1 MTRTPLS
8 AAEVD
13 EVWRRWRS
21 GQAVKVLAREMR
33 RNPSTVRD
41 LLKRCGGVRP
51 VPRRR
56 GQLRLSPVEREQISR
71 GLAAGQS
78 LRGIARSLGRA
89 PSTISREVAGNGGRL
104 GYRAVTAD
112 QAAWARAVRPKPTKL
127 SRNPQLA
134 AVVAERLAQRWSPQQ
149 IAGWLRRNP
158 QRSMGYVSHE
168 TIYRALFIQARGD
181 LRHELTHYLRKPRST
196 RRPRVAR
203 QPDGRGQRRGVLTI
217 SQRPAEATDRA
228 VPGHWEG
235 DLLCGHGPSC
245 IATLV
250 ERSTR
255 FLMLVSLP
263 DGKRADLVA
272 AALAAKI
279 VTLPAALR
287 RTLTWDQG
295 FEMAEH
301 ARFTVA
307 TGVPVYFCD
316 PNSPWQRGSNEN
328 TNGLVRQYLPRAAD
342 LRHYTQHDLDAI
354 ADELNGRPRQT
365 LGFRTPSEALNEVL
379 R

>member
-1 MTRTPLS
+1 M
-8 AAEVD
+8 
-13 EVWRRWRS
+13 
-21 GQAVKVLAREMR
+21 
-33 RNPSTVRD
+33 
-41 LLKRCGGVRP
+41 
-51 VPRRR
+51 
-56 GQLRLSPVEREQISR
+56 
-71 GLAAGQS
+71 
-78 LRGIARSLGRA
+78 GRA
-89 PSTISREVAGNGGRL
+89 PSTVSREVAGNGGRL
-104 GYRAVTAD
+104 GYRAVAAD
-112 QAAWARAVRPKPTKL
+112 QAAWSRAVRPKPTKL
-127 SRNPQLA
+127 SQNPRLA
-134 AVVAERLAQRWSPQQ
+134 AVVTERLAQRWSPQQ

-158 QRSMGYVSHE
+158 QRSMGSVSHE

-181 LRHELTHYLRKPRST
+181 LRHELTRYLRKPRST
-196 RRPRVAR
+196 RRPRAAR
-203 QPDGRGQRRGVLTI
+203 LPDGRGQRRGVLTI
-217 SQRPAEATDRA
+217 SERPAEAADRA

-255 FLMLVSLP
+255 FLLLVALP

-272 AALAAKI
+272 AALAAKM

-301 ARFTVA
+301 ARFTVD

-365 LGFRTPSEALNEVL
+365 LGFRTPSEALDEVL